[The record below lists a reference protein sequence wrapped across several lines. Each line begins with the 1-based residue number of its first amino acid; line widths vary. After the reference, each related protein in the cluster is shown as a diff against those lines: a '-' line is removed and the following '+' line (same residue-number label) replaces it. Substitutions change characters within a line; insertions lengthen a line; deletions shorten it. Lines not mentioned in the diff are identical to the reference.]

1 MRKALPLVLAGVIA
15 LALGAIGSVALASS
29 LTGTSADAA
38 KVADDTKTVPGVY
51 GTR

>member
-29 LTGTSADAA
+29 LSGSSSEVA
-38 KVADDTKTVPGVY
+38 KTVDDNTVVPGVF